1 MTQVN
6 PVRNSVNNGMATI
19 MFDGVKN
26 GMII

>member
-1 MTQVN
+1 MTQVK

-19 MFDGVKN
+19 MFNGMKN